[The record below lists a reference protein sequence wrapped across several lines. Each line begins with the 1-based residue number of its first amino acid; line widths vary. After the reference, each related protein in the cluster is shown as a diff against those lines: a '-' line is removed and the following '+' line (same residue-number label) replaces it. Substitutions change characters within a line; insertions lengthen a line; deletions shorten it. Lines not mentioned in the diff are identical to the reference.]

1 MSNISAR
8 LAKLESTASRGQS
21 REVRQFAIEGPGDM
35 PEGASIA
42 FLRSCG
48 HDVRDED
55 LNIVRVF
62 IGAEDG
68 RPVDL
73 PLRDLTAEHRPAAST
88 LHLQRPALR

>member
-1 MSNISAR
+1 MRNLTTR
-8 LAKLESTASRGQS
+8 LAKLEEAAFSERPRA
-21 REVRQFAIEGPGDM
+21 VRQFVIEGPADM

-55 LNIVRVF
+55 LNIVRVL

-73 PLRDLTAEHRPAAST
+73 PLKDLTRELARTAPVAVSM
-88 LHLQRPALR
+88 LF